1 MQLECMR
8 VELAAPSLYGLT
20 LITMHVRACFLVH
33 ISMKATAKAAIFAR
47 PNSYSLP
54 TVSNIKRT
62 LAWIK
67 ILFRYWCDLCYE
79 SITGGCKEYVSVK
92 VDIKVQANPF

>member
-1 MQLECMR
+1 MITTIKVSNICKLQDLTFSRIKNYMQLECMR

-20 LITMHVRACFLVH
+20 LITMHVRGCFLVH

-67 ILFRYWCDLCYE
+67 ILFRY
-79 SITGGCKEYVSVK
+79 
-92 VDIKVQANPF
+92 